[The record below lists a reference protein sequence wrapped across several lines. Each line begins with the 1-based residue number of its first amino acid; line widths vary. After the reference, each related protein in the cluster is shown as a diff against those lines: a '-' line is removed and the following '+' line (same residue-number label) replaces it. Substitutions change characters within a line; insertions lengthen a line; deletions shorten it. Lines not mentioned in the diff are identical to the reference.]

1 MELPIEY
8 GDESLSPVRSA
19 YLARRMSNV
28 LAEHSFFSSNECN
41 IVDPV
46 RTMDAALQ
54 RLPRKQHPFVGVF
67 ELISLL
73 VAVLGKGMRGTLSST
88 DDPCIVERSPSLPM
102 ARVLREVRL
111 STRSSGQN

>member
-41 IVDPV
+41 IVDSV
-46 RTMDAALQ
+46 RTMDVALQ
-54 RLPRKQHPFVGVF
+54 RLPRKQHPSRGVF
-67 ELISLL
+67 EYVSLL
-73 VAVLGKGMRGTLSST
+73 LTVLGKGMRGTLSST
-88 DDPCIVERSPSLPM
+88 EHPCIVER
-102 ARVLREVRL
+102 
-111 STRSSGQN
+111 